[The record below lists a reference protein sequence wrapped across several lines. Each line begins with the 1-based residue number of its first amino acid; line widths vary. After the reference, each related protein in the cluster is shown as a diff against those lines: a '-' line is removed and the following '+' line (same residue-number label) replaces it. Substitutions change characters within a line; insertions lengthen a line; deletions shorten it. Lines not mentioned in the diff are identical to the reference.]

1 MKRDGA
7 CAPRIVTVSMCRKAI
22 VVKDRGAVPCGFC
35 FECRSRYARG
45 WAIRCVHEA
54 SLHEESCFGT
64 LTYDDE
70 HLPLHGSL
78 RRRDFQL
85 FMKRWRKLIAPKKM
99 RYYHVGEYGEANGR
113 PHYHFLV
120 FGHMPGGRV
129 PLRSTAAKVG
139 LYRSSELESV
149 WSLGVSSV
157 GYVTMASAMY
167 VAQYVLKKSD
177 QVGRKPRYAVDPETG
192 ETHEIEREYSTMSR
206 RPGIGAGWYDRYGEE
221 VQRLEN
227 IRVEGAEVGPP
238 RYYDDLLRKRDEAAW
253 EHMKLVRERKAK
265 ERKSRGVTWD
275 GSRRAFID
283 NEAMA
288 RELIAKE
295 RLLLY
300 SRKVLHAAAPA
311 VHDSGHEG

>member
-1 MKRDGA
+1 
-7 CAPRIVTVSMCRKAI
+7 MCRKAI

-64 LTYDDE
+64 LTYKDE

-99 RYYHVGEYGEANGR
+99 RYYHVGEYGEGNGR

-120 FGHMPGGRV
+120 FGHMPGERR
-129 PLRSTAAKVG
+129 PLSETLWASG
-139 LYRSSELESV
+139 ELEEV
-149 WSLGVSSV
+149 WEKGHSSV
-157 GYVTMASAMY
+157 GAVTMASAMY
-167 VAQYVLKKSD
+167 VAQYVLKKVD
-177 QVGRKPRYAVDPETG
+177 QVGRKPRYAVDSETG
-192 ETHEIEREYSTMSR
+192 ETHAIEREYSTMSR
-206 RPGIGAGWYDRYGEE
+206 RPGIGRGWYDRYAEE
-221 VQRLEN
+221 VERLETV
-227 IRVEGAEVGPP
+227 RVEGAEVGPP
-238 RYYDDLLRKRDEAAW
+238 RYYDELLRKRDEAAW

-265 ERKSRGVTWD
+265 EKKSRGVTFD

-311 VHDSGHEG
+311 VLDSGYEG